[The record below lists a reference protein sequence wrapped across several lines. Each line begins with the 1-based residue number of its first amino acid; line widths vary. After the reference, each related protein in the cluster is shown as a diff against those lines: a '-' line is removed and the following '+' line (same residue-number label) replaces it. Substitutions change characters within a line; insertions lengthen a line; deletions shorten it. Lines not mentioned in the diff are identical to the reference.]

1 MLEIL
6 RVASEK
12 GFIDT
17 SWDELEFMDSP
28 LGRAA
33 LVDIGDEDHRPLV
46 AMVDYAPGTEV
57 PVHYHGTDYCSI
69 VVEGEIEITRK
80 MHRPGSIRV
89 VRKGTAYGPLK
100 IGPQGCKVIDIFA
113 DRTGIAATFLNTDE
127 ARVSELTDLQADVT
141 NSLG

>member
-1 MLEIL
+1 VLEIL

-17 SWDELEFMDSP
+17 SWDELEFIDSP

-33 LVDIGDEDHRPLV
+33 LVDIGDKDHRPLV
-46 AMVDYAPGTEV
+46 AMVDYAPDTEV
-57 PVHYHGTDYCSI
+57 PVHYHSTDYCSI
-69 VVEGEIEITRK
+69 VVEGEIEITRR
-80 MHRPGSIRV
+80 MHRSGSIRV

-100 IGPQGCKVIDIFA
+100 VGPQGCKVIDIFA

-127 ARVSELTDLQADVT
+127 ARVSELTNLQGDVT
-141 NSLG
+141 DSLR